1 MITEA
6 VVILLVVL
14 ILANLL
20 ISVINYV
27 SPPYKNNVTE
37 YLQSA
42 KQLPDGRMSSL
53 GSIPSGTDVDY
64 VGLKVESDDK
74 GNYILKSRNEDY
86 ERSLDGMKS
95 VSYNVSKD
103 EDMEMLKDSLKS
115 NSKFDKSAID
125 AVSKALDIKTVEVEE
140 RKRVVNKFGDNA
152 NTQQLAMLETEFEGI
167 GASNRTPGRMGTAA
181 RPSEMSLSSERDGYH

>member
-6 VVILLVVL
+6 VVILLIVL

-27 SPPYKNNVTE
+27 NPPCKNNITE

-42 KQLPDGRMSSL
+42 KQLRDGQLSRL
-53 GSIPSGTDVDY
+53 GSIPSGTEVNN
-64 VGLKVESDDK
+64 LESDDK
-74 GNYILKSRNEDY
+74 GNYSSKSGNEDY
-86 ERSLDGMKS
+86 DRDGMKN

-103 EDMEMLKDSLKS
+103 EDMEMLKDSLKP

-125 AVSKALDIKTVEVEE
+125 AVSKALDIKTVEIED
-140 RKRVVNKFGDNA
+140 RKRVVKKFGDNP
-152 NTQQLAMLETEFEGI
+152 NGQQLAMFETEFEGI
-167 GASNRTPGRMGTAA
+167 GAQNRTPGRMGTAA